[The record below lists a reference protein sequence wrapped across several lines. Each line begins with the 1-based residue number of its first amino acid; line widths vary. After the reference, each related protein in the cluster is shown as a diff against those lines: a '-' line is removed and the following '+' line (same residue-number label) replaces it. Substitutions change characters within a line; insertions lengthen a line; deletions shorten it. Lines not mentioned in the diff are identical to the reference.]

1 MNQQGCRET
10 GRQNRKADKQ
20 NYGKKRKKAAG
31 IAAGFL
37 GAGLLA
43 VWLLTGESGP
53 NEEDAEVYKRAV
65 SMQEQVDRLGL
76 PGFRLEDYPVAMYDG
91 KRDCVFCEGEIK
103 KRAPVLETFAGTA
116 WPAEDHFEVIVPTV
130 EQLDKLLSLAGG
142 VEGMVSGSGY
152 GANEQAATIWHE
164 AFHAY
169 QLTNYAILGEKVSP
183 EELRQ
188 ELEKDAQGREEGQKR
203 EQGEKKTDGMADRKR
218 AEDQDALS
226 EEEWIVEEVDK
237 KAEIRKK
244 LEAELRLLEEAAKLA
259 FEIEKSDRENTDD
272 IIELKKLALNY
283 LESHR
288 QRLAE
293 MPQTA
298 AEAEIRCELTEGTA
312 YYVESQVLRMQ
323 AGDGAYKERYLD
335 GLGGF
340 EGGRGKY
347 YRTGMAKCM
356 ILDQIAPEWKDGF
369 DFEQGLDAVLEENM

>member
-1 MNQQGCRET
+1 MNQQDCRGT
-10 GRQNRKADKQ
+10 GRQDRMAEKH
-20 NYGKKRKKAAG
+20 NYREKRKKAAG

-53 NEEDAEVYKRAV
+53 GEENIEIYERAAAL
-65 SMQEQVDRLGL
+65 QEQTDRLGF

-91 KRDCVFCEGEIK
+91 KRDYVFYEGEIR
-103 KRAPVLETFAGTA
+103 KRAPVLETFAGTV

-188 ELEKDAQGREEGQKR
+188 ELEKDARGREEGQKR
-203 EQGEKKTDGMADRKR
+203 EPGEKKTDGMAGRKR
-218 AEDQDALS
+218 AEDQDVLS

-237 KAEIRKK
+237 KTEIRKK
-244 LEAELRLLEEAAKLA
+244 LEAELRLLEEAAKRA

-323 AGDGAYKERYLD
+323 AGDGAYKEHYLD

-369 DFEQGLDAVLEENM
+369 DFGQGLDAVLDENM